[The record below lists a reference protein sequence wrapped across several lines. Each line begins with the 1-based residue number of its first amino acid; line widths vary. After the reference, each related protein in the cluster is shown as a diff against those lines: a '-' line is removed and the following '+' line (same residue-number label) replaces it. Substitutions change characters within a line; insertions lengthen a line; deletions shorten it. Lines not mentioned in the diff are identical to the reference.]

1 MRLSK
6 VLLVAGAG
14 VLVYKVLKS
23 VKIVKLVSP
32 EELLPQE
39 FVLATEIIREVY
51 GEEFAKGFEK
61 AMKDN
66 KSKTNLKM
74 DEKLVELFAEK
85 KEDEVQETTDEAI
98 NLHFENATKENENKT
113 NMSMKEKVVEL
124 ARERPISMQEASHAI
139 ASEVQGTTDKAK
151 ELIEDYHK
159 NYKEVTV

>member
-39 FVLATEIIREVY
+39 FVLATEVIREVY
-51 GEEFAKGFEK
+51 GEGFAKGFEK

-124 ARERPISMQEASHAI
+124 ARERPISIQEASHAI

-151 ELIEDYHK
+151 QLIEEYHE